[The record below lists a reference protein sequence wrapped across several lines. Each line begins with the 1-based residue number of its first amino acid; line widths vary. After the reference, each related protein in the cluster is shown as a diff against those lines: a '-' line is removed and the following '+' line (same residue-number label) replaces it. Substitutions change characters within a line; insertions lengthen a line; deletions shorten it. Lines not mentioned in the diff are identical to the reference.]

1 MYRSIAY
8 GMILIILAGYFLFAM
23 KREVEALNLGF
34 RSISNQIREERSAI
48 NLLKAEFSHLTSPA
62 RLKLLADTHLE
73 LSNINPNMM
82 VSDPLR
88 GEGAF
93 EMLANNTQTK
103 AAPTKKWRYKHM
115 GERNIHKASY
125 RVNNR

>member
-1 MYRSIAY
+1 
-8 GMILIILAGYFLFAM
+8 LIILAGYFLFAM

-34 RSISNQIREERSAI
+34 RSLSSQIRDERSAI

-62 RLKLLADTHLE
+62 RLKLLADTHLD
-73 LSNINPNMM
+73 LSNINPKMM

-88 GEGAF
+88 GEEDLG
-93 EMLANNTQTK
+93 MLANNTKTK
-103 AAPTKKWRYKHM
+103 AEHTKKWRYKHM

-125 RVNNR
+125 RINVR